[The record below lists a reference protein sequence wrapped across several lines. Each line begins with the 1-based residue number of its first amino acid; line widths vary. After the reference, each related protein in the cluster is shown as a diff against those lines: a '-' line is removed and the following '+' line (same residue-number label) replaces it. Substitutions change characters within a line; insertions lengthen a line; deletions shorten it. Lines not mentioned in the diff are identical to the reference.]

1 MFITV
6 NQLAEKVNNL
16 QRFTMDELQQEN
28 NVIKIIVELTNNG
41 TDIAYYVDFRNA
53 GRKCYTEQNVPVSLV
68 RKMNCSRIVYHEKT
82 DTRETMVYSF
92 VR

>member
-16 QRFTMDELQQEN
+16 QRFTLDELQQEN

-41 TDIAYYVDFRNA
+41 TNIAYYVDFKNGIRE
-53 GRKCYTEQNVPVSLV
+53 CYTEQNIPVSIV
-68 RKMNCSRIVYHEKT
+68 HKMNYSKPIYHEKT
-82 DTRETMVYSF
+82 DTMETIVYSF
-92 VR
+92 IS